1 MNVFSTKQKQLETLQ
16 KQMDSLQQEI
26 TQFHEEHPEY
36 RKTLESLEKDRSKLV
51 EIVEKVYDV
60 TIPNFAEIRCVW
72 AGVEEYPEIIS
83 CSYLLESHLS
93 NFLVGAL
100 NENLFEIFDSSI
112 QQIKEFSN
120 VLDDI
125 DQKVSKFN
133 AKVDKAFE
141 KFNEEFLLELKIQAD

>member
-1 MNVFSTKQKQLETLQ
+1 MNIFSTKQKQLEMLQ
-16 KQMDSLQQEI
+16 KQMESLQQEI

-36 RKTLESLEKDRSKLV
+36 RKTLDAIEKERSKIV
-51 EIVEKVYDV
+51 EIAEKVYDV

-72 AGVEEYPEIIS
+72 AGVEEYPEIVS
-83 CSYLLESHLS
+83 CSYLLESNLS

-100 NENLFEIFDSSI
+100 TENLFEIFDSSI
-112 QQIKEFSN
+112 QQIKDFSS

-133 AKVDKAFE
+133 ARVDKAFE
-141 KFNEEFLLELKIQAD
+141 KFNEEYLLELKI